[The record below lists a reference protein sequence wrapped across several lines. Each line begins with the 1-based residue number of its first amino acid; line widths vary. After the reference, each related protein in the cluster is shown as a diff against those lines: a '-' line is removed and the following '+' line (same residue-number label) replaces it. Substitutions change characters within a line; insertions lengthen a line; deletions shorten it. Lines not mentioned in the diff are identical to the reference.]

1 MKLKRAVKL
10 LQGKKFDMVEDFWSK
25 LGGCVDAR
33 YTVTVVD
40 PETLLND
47 IDIDL
52 DTVTKEKDL
61 RKKVVAG
68 LYNIRDIGSDGV
80 KQLS

>member
-33 YTVTVVD
+33 YTLTVVD

-47 IDIDL
+47 IDIEL
-52 DTVTKEKDL
+52 DKVTKEKDL
-61 RKKVVAG
+61 IKKVGTG
-68 LYNIRDIGSDGV
+68 LYNIQSVGSAGV
-80 KQLS
+80 KQLN